1 MMKVLTSIISGIVS
15 LAVAVTA
22 HAQGTPTGAP
32 SIRLQGRS
40 EAIVTDQTIRLGDV
54 AQIDSARA
62 HDDESIIMLKQIAI
76 GTSPKAGERILVDGT
91 EVLRRLRDEGVRLD
105 SVRYTFP
112 RQIAVTRAFRE
123 VTTDELEAALTKF
136 LDHSGRQVEVKQLLV
151 DKPLRIPTDS
161 FGVEVVALR
170 STNPGHF
177 GVDLRSVSGSDEA
190 RFQMRLIADEWRLM
204 PVATRPLRKGEVIS
218 GLDVELTKVNGT
230 GIGRDAIE
238 NISDVVGQS
247 LTRDVGQGE
256 MFRNSAVVVTPLI
269 KAGARVTLVFRRGR
283 LEATATGI
291 ALEGGAA
298 RQEIKVRN
306 ESSGKIIAGRVA
318 DIGIVEVG
326 E

>member
-1 MMKVLTSIISGIVS
+1 MKVLSSVIAI
-15 LAVAVTA
+15 VTA
-22 HAQGTPTGAP
+22 LVLSTGAYAQTAITGAS
-32 SIRLQGRS
+32 SIRLQGRA
-40 EAIVTDQTIRLGDV
+40 EAVVTEPMIRLADV
-54 AQIDSARA
+54 AQIDSARVQ
-62 HDDESIIMLKQIAI
+62 DDESIIMLKQIVI
-76 GTSPKAGERILVDGT
+76 GASPRAGDKVLVDGT

-105 SVRYTFP
+105 SIRYSFP

-123 VTTDELEAALTKF
+123 VTTQELELALTKF
-136 LDHSGRQVEVKQLLV
+136 LDTSGRQVEVRQLLV
-151 DKPLRIPTDS
+151 DKPVRISTDS
-161 FGVEVVALR
+161 FGVEVVSLR

-177 GVDLRSVSGSDEA
+177 GVDLRSVSGSEEA

-204 PVATRPLRKGEVIS
+204 PVATRPLRKGEIIS
-218 GLDVELTKVNGT
+218 GQDVELMRVNGT
-230 GIGRDAIE
+230 GVGRDTIE

-256 MFRNSAVVVTPLI
+256 MFRNSAVTVTPLI
-269 KAGARVTLVFRRGR
+269 KAGSRVTIVFRQGR
-283 LEATATGI
+283 LEATATGV

-318 DIGIVEVG
+318 DVGIVEVG